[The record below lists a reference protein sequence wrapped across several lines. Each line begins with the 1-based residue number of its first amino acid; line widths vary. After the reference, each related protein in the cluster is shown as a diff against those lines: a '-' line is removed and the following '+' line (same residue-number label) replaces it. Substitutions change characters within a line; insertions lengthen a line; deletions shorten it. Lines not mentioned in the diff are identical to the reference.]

1 MAQLLEILLF
11 VIIFMNVH
19 GNTYVFLVKTGERS
33 IRPGK
38 LTPVTKLTF
47 RTNRTLS
54 SFAANKNCGRM
65 TEVATS
71 FSANIGRR
79 VRYLLVY

>member
-1 MAQLLEILLF
+1 MAQLLEIF

-19 GNTYVFLVKTGERS
+19 GNAYVFLVKTGERS
-33 IRPGK
+33 IRPVK

-54 SFAANKNCGRM
+54 SFAATKNCGRM
-65 TEVATS
+65 TEVVTS
-71 FSANIGRR
+71 FLLNTGRR